1 MYIVYEDGKYKA
13 VMNFESL
20 KELLKGRG
28 NYEVFD
34 MNADRPE
41 NKFLWRE
48 FQ

>member
-20 KELLKGRG
+20 RELLKGKG
-28 NYEVFD
+28 NYEIFD
-34 MNADRPE
+34 MNADSPD
-41 NKFLWRE
+41 NKFMLRE

>member
-20 KELLKGRG
+20 RELLKGKG
-28 NYEVFD
+28 NYEIFD
-34 MNADRPE
+34 MNADSPD
-41 NKFLWRE
+41 NKFMCRE